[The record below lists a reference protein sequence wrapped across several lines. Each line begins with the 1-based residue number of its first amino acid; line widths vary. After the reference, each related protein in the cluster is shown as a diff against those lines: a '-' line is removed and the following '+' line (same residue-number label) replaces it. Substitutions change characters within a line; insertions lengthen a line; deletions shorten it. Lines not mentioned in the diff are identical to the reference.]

1 MRAEKLPLNSCG
13 TGNWDIVRQ
22 AICSAYFQNAAKFK
36 GVGEYVNCRTGL
48 PCHMHASSALFGL
61 GYTPDY
67 VVYHEL
73 VYTTREYMQCVTA
86 VDPEWLAE
94 MGPMFFSIKVSHTSR
109 LEQRKREKEQK
120 EAMQTEMLEALQR
133 KAEKEKAERAGANAR
148 RLLQESKI
156 VTPST
161 RPSHKFSNTPVT
173 RRRFGL

>member
-1 MRAEKLPLNSCG
+1 MKAEKLPIESCG
-13 TGNWDIVRQ
+13 PGNWDVVRQ

-36 GVGEYVNCRTGL
+36 GIGEYVNCRTGL

-73 VYTTREYMQCVTA
+73 VFTSKEYMQCVTA

-109 LEQRKREKEQK
+109 LEQKKKEKEHQ
-120 EAMQTEMLEALQR
+120 EAMKSEMDEALR
-133 KAEKEKAERAGANAR
+133 AKAEKEKADSQDALNR
-148 RLLQESKI
+148 RKIQESRI
-156 VTPST
+156 ATPST
-161 RPSHKFSNTPVT
+161 KPDSKFSTPLPI
-173 RRRFGL
+173 RRFGL